1 MKRETA
7 ANKLRVVFLMLIA
20 CFACI
25 ALSGFKADAATVTMG
40 TDSFGLA
47 YYSASSVSVKFNTGY
62 SDVYGEVQIL
72 DVNMNVLASKDA
84 YSYANISF
92 ASGDNQIYYYRVRP
106 FIDGK
111 NGKQYLGE
119 FSPLKAYSTVK
130 FIDKASK
137 KKKYLK
143 LKCPAIPGVT
153 AVTVMMSTSRND
165 GYRPIANVKPG
176 KSTKKIKKFG
186 RKFAYYTYYYF
197 YPQLTLANGVPCE
210 NVTYQSVYFYKKLRR
225 R

>member
-1 MKRETA
+1 MKQESA
-7 ANKLRVVFLMLIA
+7 ANKLKVLLMMLIA

-25 ALSGFKADAATVTMG
+25 ALSGFKADAASVSMG
-40 TDSFGLA
+40 TDSFGIA

-62 SDVYGEVQIL
+62 YNVKGEVQIL
-72 DVNMNVLASKDA
+72 DANMNVVASKDA
-84 YSYANISF
+84 YSYASFSF
-92 ASGDNQIYYYRVRP
+92 ASGENQIYYYRVRP
-106 FIDGK
+106 FMEVRGA
-111 NGKQYLGE
+111 KQYVGE

-137 KKKYLK
+137 KQRYLK

-153 AVTVMMSTSRND
+153 SVAVMMSTSRND
-165 GYRPIANVKPG
+165 GYRQIAKVKPG
-176 KSTKKIKKFG
+176 KATKKIKKFG

-210 NVTYQSVYFYKKLRR
+210 NVTLQSVYFYKKLRR